1 MKCALLMLDRSPITS
16 ITGPMEIISLA
27 NSLVDPDKRL
37 SLELVSTTGQPV
49 TCLGGLTL
57 SVHGHY
63 RQVEGLDLILI
74 GAIGHP
80 AHRESGFDVDVLQW
94 LIQQHALGTKIVSI
108 CTGAF
113 VLAATGLLDGKQAT
127 THWQCASLFKES
139 YPQVILRSEK
149 MITQQGNLYC
159 SGGASAYQDMS
170 LYLVR
175 EFFGDAV
182 AQYCAKAI
190 LIDSDRYSQA
200 HYASYQPSRHHNDA
214 LVHKIQDW
222 LRDNLDGN
230 LASNSSGEACE
241 SMSKGFSITDLAKM
255 VHLSERQFK
264 RRFKQATNESP
275 LAYVQALRV
284 EMAKHLLEV
293 TGQGIEAVSRAVG
306 YEDVRFFRQ
315 IFKRIVGLS
324 PSEYRQKFA
333 LMA

>member
-1 MKCALLMLDRSPITS
+1 
-16 ITGPMEIISLA
+16 MEILSLA
-27 NSLVDPDKRL
+27 NSLVDPDERL
-37 SLELVSTTGQPV
+37 SLELVSTTGEPV
-49 TCLGGLTL
+49 TCLGGLKL

-63 RQVEGLDLILI
+63 RQIEGLDIIII

-80 AHRESGFDVDVLQW
+80 AHREGGFDDDVLQW
-94 LIQQHALGTKIVSI
+94 LRQQHVMGTKIVSI

-127 THWQCASLFKES
+127 THWQCASLFRES
-139 YPQVILRSEK
+139 YPLVTLRSEK

-175 EFFGDAV
+175 EFFGDSI

-200 HYASYQPSRHHNDA
+200 HYARYQPSRHHNDE
-214 LVHKIQDW
+214 LVHKTQDW
-222 LRDNLDGN
+222 LRDNLTGN
-230 LASNSSGEACE
+230 LTD
-241 SMSKGFSITDLAKM
+241 GFSIVDLAAM

-275 LAYVQALRV
+275 LAYIQALRV
-284 EMAKHLLEV
+284 EMAKHLLET
-293 TGQGIEAVSRAVG
+293 TGKGIETVGRAVG

-315 IFKRIVGLS
+315 LFKRITGLS
-324 PSEYRQKFA
+324 PSDYRQKFA
-333 LMA
+333 LTALL